1 VSSDELLSLELRQRR
16 RRSSDT
22 RPQPFDSFVTVNV
35 PPNRHS
41 TKVVKRSLEP
51 EFPAASST
59 FDFPLFRGQA
69 GLLGAI
75 ECVAW
80 DKVRR
85 LVARATPL
93 GPGALTNE
101 SPHGFL
107 QDMLRKEYLGEAAVQ
122 VADWFPNSEPVEW
135 SPDLEVC
142 PRPYR

>member
-1 VSSDELLSLELRQRR
+1 MSSC
-16 RRSSDT
+16 RSSCGSGVGGALTRVRNPSTALLRSTSLRIGT
-22 RPQPFDSFVTVNV
+22 RP
-35 PPNRHS
+35 
-41 TKVVKRSLEP
+41 RSSSAP